1 MASQQYKT
9 SGNEEYIIVGN
20 DALLKCN
27 IPSFVSD
34 FVSVMSWED
43 SEGGVFF
50 ADHKYGKS
58 IDASK
63 SILNIQI
70 CCFKYCISFKLFY
83 FVYEAEFIKLFNSD
97 NKSRKLMELGRE
109 EEAHLTPLPQLALPL
124 STGSPKHHVIL
135 T

>member
-1 MASQQYKT
+1 MTKKYTSTTNFSVASQQYKT

-50 ADHKYGKS
+50 AGHKYGNS
-58 IDASK
+58 I
-63 SILNIQI
+63 NT
-70 CCFKYCISFKLFY
+70 
-83 FVYEAEFIKLFNSD
+83 N
-97 NKSRKLMELGRE
+97 
-109 EEAHLTPLPQLALPL
+109 
-124 STGSPKHHVIL
+124 
-135 T
+135 